1 MHPEHKA
8 QWEIAFGKPIKRK
21 KQSPANALTD
31 AVMQYMKLLGCAV
44 ARINTTGIYDEAKG
58 RYRTSGATKGVEDVT
73 CTMPVFVQGHK
84 IGVTVAVEVKIGRD
98 KMSEDQEKRKDRLE
112 KAGGHYIVAK
122 TFDQFKEDIDELKR
136 RYDTIAKDGADI

>member
-31 AVMQYMKLLGCAV
+31 AVMEYMRLLGCAV
-44 ARINTTGIYDEAKG
+44 ARINTTGVYDEQAG
-58 RYRTSGATKGVEDVT
+58 RYRFSGATKGVEDVT

-84 IGVTVAVEVKIGRD
+84 LGVTVAVEVKIGRD
-98 KMSEDQEKRKDRLE
+98 TMSEAQHKRKDNVER
-112 KAGGHYIVAK
+112 AGGYYIVAK
-122 TFDQFKEDIDELKR
+122 TFDQFKQDV
-136 RYDTIAKDGADI
+136 DTLRGKLGAVAKDGADI